1 MRTVSKLAEY
11 YFDIETTGFNFDKD
25 EIITIQWQKISGFT
39 GKPISELKIL
49 KRWEYE
55 NEEKAEEEMINS
67 FIPNLNCKPLDFIFI
82 GKNLAFDFCILD
94 RRMRH
99 YGLGKF
105 NLQCFYDKAILDIKP
120 ILVMI
125 NRGKFK
131 GYNKIIPKTNPIEN
145 KEISKLY
152 RQKKYDQ
159 IIQYIIDESKDFL
172 RAYQTLKREIPK
184 LKPFLNIKSPD
195 G

>member
-1 MRTVSKLAEY
+1 LAEY

-39 GKPISELKIL
+39 GEPISELKIL

-184 LKPFLNIKSPD
+184 LRPFLNIKSLD